1 MAQLER
7 RFTSFLTRA
16 GAAGLAVMVA
26 GFPRHEKPPWRPE
39 DILAENGTPVFARYT
54 GFLTRL
60 ATLLQAVPGT
70 TTALELMNEPQPECT
85 LETGTD
91 WTVRQRELHA
101 RLRAAA
107 PDLTLVVTGGCWSGI
122 DGLETLDMAGYD
134 ANTLVDIHYYEPFA
148 LTHQGATWTLP
159 ELKYLGG
166 LSFPANR
173 TDRTKAREATARL
186 AVARQP
192 VAPRAQRL
200 ALSLATQKLHAYL
213 RSDPGPGTVSWHM
226 DRIAQW
232 AEKARIAPGRI
243 IIGEFGAL
251 RPLPESKAGDDGSRN
266 RWLETVLTAVKSRGF
281 GWSLWA
287 YHGAFGLLA
296 NGEPGPLDVGMG
308 RGRTPRFITTTTNAA
323 SRFMRTATT

>member
-1 MAQLER
+1 MCCLLAIATLAVPARAQRAVPGTAFARGINIAEYLAYPDGEEWPLFRGRRAEVTDAEFKRLARTDLTFIRLPVEPGPFLDLPPVQVAQLER
-7 RFTSFLTRA
+7 RYTDFLTRA

-70 TTALELMNEPQPECT
+70 TTARELMNEPQPECT

-107 PDLTLVVTGGCWSGI
+107 PDLTLVITGGCWSGI

-148 LTHQGATWTLP
+148 FTHQGATWTLP

-173 TDRTKAREATARL
+173 TDRTRAR
-186 AVARQP
+186 
-192 VAPRAQRL
+192 
-200 ALSLATQKLHAYL
+200 
-213 RSDPGPGTVSWHM
+213 
-226 DRIAQW
+226 
-232 AEKARIAPGRI
+232 
-243 IIGEFGAL
+243 
-251 RPLPESKAGDDGSRN
+251 
-266 RWLETVLTAVKSRGF
+266 
-281 GWSLWA
+281 
-287 YHGAFGLLA
+287 
-296 NGEPGPLDVGMG
+296 
-308 RGRTPRFITTTTNAA
+308 
-323 SRFMRTATT
+323 